1 MFTFYIFCK
10 SSKIEKRANKQ
21 TREQT
26 RKQTN
31 EREEKKRTDEAQKE
45 KEESSTTI
53 KSKHL
58 TFSFRRFP
66 TGPFERDRLSI
77 HTGF

>member
-21 TREQT
+21 TNEQT
-26 RKQTN
+26 NKQT
-31 EREEKKRTDEAQKE
+31 REKKKKE
-45 KEESSTTI
+45 ETTRKKEEESSTTT

-58 TFSFRRFP
+58 TLSLRRFP

>member
-26 RKQTN
+26 N
-31 EREEKKRTDEAQKE
+31 EREEKKRRDEAQKE
-45 KEESSTTI
+45 EEESSTTT

-58 TFSFRRFP
+58 TFSLRRFP